1 MIKYL
6 FSVIGLYFL
15 LLPIE
20 AQNKKAWRAYTAYE
34 AGEYYEAIDLL
45 KNAYD
50 VVNDKDEKVEM
61 LYLIAESYRNT
72 NDPRK
77 AELWYKKAIGKG
89 YPDPTAVFW
98 YAEMLKMN
106 EKYEEAIDE
115 YKRYKSLVPDDPKGE
130 NGVLS
135 CELALEWLE
144 NPSAYEIENMKFFNS
159 RESDYSPA
167 FARADYMEV
176 CFTSSRDESEGTEMH
191 GATGESFTDIYF
203 SRQDRK
209 GKWSTPVP
217 LEEPINTEF
226 EDGTPSISPDFNTM
240 YFTRCKMSKN
250 KNFGCQILSAT
261 KSGENWGKAQEIEIA
276 GDSITIAHPAISP
289 DNLTLYFVSDMDGGA
304 GGKDIWKIT
313 RESAN
318 GNWADPENL
327 GEPINTDQDEVFPY
341 VHPDGTLYFSS
352 NGHIGMGGLDIFKA
366 TENEDGKWEVEN
378 MKTPINSA
386 SDDFGIVFQ
395 ADEERGFFSSSRGLR
410 NNDDIYA
417 FVLPPLKFNIEGV
430 VKDEKTEEPLDNV
443 LVKSIGSDG
452 ITLESTTGK
461 KGEFKFMLRPNT
473 DYVFL
478 ASREGYLRGKERE
491 TTKGLGKSKDFNTT
505 IFLASIDKP
514 IQLPNIFYDFNK
526 ADLRPESM
534 VTLDRLVETLND
546 NPNVTIEIMS
556 HTDYRGSDS
565 FNDELSQ
572 KRAQSVVNYLIEKG
586 IAPDRLSAKG
596 YGETRPKTI
605 DSKIAEEWPFFEE
618 GVTLTEAYIKSLE
631 SLEQQEVANQI
642 NRITEFRVLST
653 DYKQK

>member
-1 MIKYL
+1 
-6 FSVIGLYFL
+6 
-15 LLPIE
+15 
-20 AQNKKAWRAYTAYE
+20 
-34 AGEYYEAIDLL
+34 
-45 KNAYD
+45 
-50 VVNDKDEKVEM
+50 
-61 LYLIAESYRNT
+61 
-72 NDPRK
+72 
-77 AELWYKKAIGKG
+77 
-89 YPDPTAVFW
+89 
-98 YAEMLKMN
+98 
-106 EKYEEAIDE
+106 
-115 YKRYKSLVPDDPKGE
+115 
-130 NGVLS
+130 
-135 CELALEWLE
+135 
-144 NPSAYEIENMKFFNS
+144 
-159 RESDYSPA
+159 
-167 FARADYMEV
+167 
-176 CFTSSRDESEGTEMH
+176 
-191 GATGESFTDIYF
+191 
-203 SRQDRK
+203 
-209 GKWSTPVP
+209 
-217 LEEPINTEF
+217 
-226 EDGTPSISPDFNTM
+226 
-240 YFTRCKMSKN
+240 
-250 KNFGCQILSAT
+250 
-261 KSGENWGKAQEIEIA
+261 
-276 GDSITIAHPAISP
+276 
-289 DNLTLYFVSDMDGGA
+289 
-304 GGKDIWKIT
+304 
-313 RESAN
+313 
-318 GNWADPENL
+318 
-327 GEPINTDQDEVFPY
+327 EPINTDQDEVFPY

-618 GVTLTEAYIKSLE
+618 GVTLTEAYIKSLK

>member
-1 MIKYL
+1 
-6 FSVIGLYFL
+6 
-15 LLPIE
+15 
-20 AQNKKAWRAYTAYE
+20 
-34 AGEYYEAIDLL
+34 
-45 KNAYD
+45 
-50 VVNDKDEKVEM
+50 
-61 LYLIAESYRNT
+61 
-72 NDPRK
+72 
-77 AELWYKKAIGKG
+77 
-89 YPDPTAVFW
+89 
-98 YAEMLKMN
+98 
-106 EKYEEAIDE
+106 
-115 YKRYKSLVPDDPKGE
+115 
-130 NGVLS
+130 
-135 CELALEWLE
+135 
-144 NPSAYEIENMKFFNS
+144 
-159 RESDYSPA
+159 
-167 FARADYMEV
+167 EV

-618 GVTLTEAYIKSLE
+618 GVTLTEAYIKSLK